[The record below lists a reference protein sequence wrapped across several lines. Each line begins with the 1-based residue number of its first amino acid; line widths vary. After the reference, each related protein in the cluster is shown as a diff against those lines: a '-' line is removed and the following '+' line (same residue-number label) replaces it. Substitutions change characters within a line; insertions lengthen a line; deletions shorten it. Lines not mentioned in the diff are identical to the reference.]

1 MNTLLETSSPALFKG
16 FFDESTRH
24 AMRRHRMALG
34 LSYSALGRFLGVH
47 WSTIRKWEN
56 GLIRQCTLQLRTRV
70 ASFLRGDYDFD
81 IHANLGDPRLG
92 AYLRSASSPATAC
105 VQRFASCYQLLG
117 SRPDLRSLLVEEA
130 FRATREALTRINAEW
145 RDGKDANFSQN
156 AVFAGKK

>member
-117 SRPDLRSLLVEEA
+117 SRPDLRGLLVEEA